1 MEKQYYTWEEV
12 REHNNEESMWV
23 VADNKVYDVTKFWK
37 RHPGGS
43 YLVKSK
49 AATDVSKHKTMHSTK
64 ALKKWK
70 EYHIGYIQQQTTKC
84 IC

>member
-1 MEKQYYTWEEV
+1 MSDKQYYTWEDV
-12 REHNNEESMWV
+12 VAHDNENSMWI

-49 AATDVSKHKTMHSTK
+49 AATDTTKHKKMHSTK
-64 ALKKWK
+64 AQSMWGKYL
-70 EYHIGYIQQQTTKC
+70 IGYVKDAKC
-84 IC
+84 C

>member
-12 REHNNEESMWV
+12 CDHNNEESMWV

-49 AATDVSKHKTMHSTK
+49 AATDVSKYKTMHSTK

-70 EYHIGYIQQQTTKC
+70 EYHIGYIQQ
-84 IC
+84 